1 MDYGFNVAQVT
12 LVVELIES
20 LSDLEHFLF
29 AFDSCMLLGYVLVMK
44 HKSSWLQW
52 ALLVFWFLV
61 LTSAVIW
68 VLFSGYTPEQLYGL
82 FKSVV
87 RHNGLFGVVIFIG
100 VGIFRGFL
108 FLPSWLF
115 LTISGAAYGPLWG
128 SVIMYV
134 SDVGCALMEFAF
146 SRFIAHDFFVAK
158 QGKLLKKYNV
168 LLEEK
173 GFGTVIFLRMIP
185 VLHFDLL
192 NFALGISTVSWK
204 NYFWATI
211 LGVIPGL
218 IAYVLLGAGVEHGH
232 YAWSGLILMAI
243 LLVLGWRFGPGAS
256 RKKGLNP
263 ATEIRS
269 DIVT

>member
-1 MDYGFNVAQVT
+1 MMSVFYS
-12 LVVELIES
+12 LLIPVCWWGTY
-20 LSDLEHFLF
+20 F
-29 AFDSCMLLGYVLVMK
+29 VMK
-44 HKSSWLQW
+44 KKSSWLQW
-52 ALLVFWFLV
+52 TLLSFWLLVFA
-61 LTSAVIW
+61 SAVIW
-68 VLFSGYTPEQLYGL
+68 VLFSGYSPEQLYGL

-87 RHNGLFGVVIFIG
+87 RHNGLFGIVVFIT

-128 SVIMYV
+128 SVIMYI
-134 SDVGCALMEFAF
+134 SDVGCAMVEFAF
-146 SRFIAHDFFVAK
+146 SRFIAYDFFVAK

-168 LLEEK
+168 LLAEK

-192 NFALGISTVSWK
+192 NFALGISAVSLK

-218 IAYVLLGAGVEHGH
+218 IAYVLLGAGVERGH
-232 YAWSGLILMAI
+232 YAWFGLILMAV
-243 LLVLGWRFGPGAS
+243 LLMLGWRFGPGAS
-256 RKKGLNP
+256 RKRSLDST
-263 ATEIRS
+263 AEIRS